1 MTSRISVIWHKMI
14 FGERADVCG
23 KALQFYTKT
32 LFALKPHLK
41 SAQKKHTRDREN
53 VDCKEKCKD
62 HNFTYKMCRFFQL

>member
-32 LFALKPHLK
+32 LFALKPHFEK
-41 SAQKKHTRDREN
+41 CIQKTQGDREN
-53 VDCKEKCKD
+53 VGCKEKCED
-62 HNFTYKMCRFFQL
+62 HNFTCKNVCRFF